1 MIKHSK
7 HLKSALDD
15 LVEVNQF
22 IVTKAEAMLEGN
34 EQNLVIA
41 LTGIMAAT
49 LLAAS
54 ANIAT
59 LELLEAEYNGSAHD
73 R

>member
-1 MIKHSK
+1 MTKHSK
-7 HLKSALDD
+7 HLKSALDGLAD
-15 LVEVNQF
+15 ANQL
-22 IVTKAEAMLEGN
+22 IVTKANAMLKGN
-34 EQNLVIA
+34 EQDLMLA
-41 LTGIMAAT
+41 LSGVMAAT